1 MFSLGAA
8 GTVNI
13 TGTDNSGLDNNTGG
27 RRASTATQAKIK
39 IAMCRTMVVAQ
50 GRMGAFSLALDMFG
64 HGHTRSSGEAVGQD
78 GAKMRDNA
86 WGMS

>member
-1 MFSLGAA
+1 
-8 GTVNI
+8 
-13 TGTDNSGLDNNTGG
+13 
-27 RRASTATQAKIK
+27 
-39 IAMCRTMVVAQ
+39 VAQ